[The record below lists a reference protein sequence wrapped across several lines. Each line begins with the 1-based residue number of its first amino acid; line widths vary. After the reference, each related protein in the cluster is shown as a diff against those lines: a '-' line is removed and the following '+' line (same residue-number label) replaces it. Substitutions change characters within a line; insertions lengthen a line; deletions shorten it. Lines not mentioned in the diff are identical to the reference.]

1 MRIAYITYEY
11 PPDIPQGGIATYVQQ
26 TAQVMLKRG
35 HEVEIFCASGTRTI
49 SEVYDGVLVHRSK
62 SLNPSEYQFACVS
75 IFEKRHF
82 KYPFDVIECPEIHA
96 NALKI
101 KEKYAEIPLMVKL
114 HMPLFLQMRLYNY
127 YTPLLS
133 KFRFFLGG
141 LKRGRINIYGKYN
154 YKIDPDYIMT
164 MMAEGISSPSLSLKN
179 ILSKEW
185 KIKSQMIDI
194 IPYPF
199 QPSKK
204 SLLIP
209 IENKCENKV
218 TFVGKLNVHKG
229 IVNIIKIIPLIVKD
243 HPEVMFTL
251 IGNDSFFG
259 LKKILMSNYI
269 RLKLKGYEKNYEIK
283 GALSYD
289 QILKELEDT
298 TVCIF
303 PSIWENFPMVC
314 LEAMSAGKAIIGSK
328 NGGMNEMLSDG
339 AGIIVDPLNVIK
351 MVDELKILLTNKSL
365 RYDYGEKART
375 KLLKNYNE
383 DVIGKMM
390 ENSFENL
397 IRKKST

>member
-1 MRIAYITYEY
+1 M
-11 PPDIPQGGIATYVQQ
+11 P
-26 TAQVMLKRG
+26 
-35 HEVEIFCASGTRTI
+35 
-49 SEVYDGVLVHRSK
+49 HR
-62 SLNPSEYQFACVS
+62 
-75 IFEKRHF
+75 
-82 KYPFDVIECPEIHA
+82 
-96 NALKI
+96 
-101 KEKYAEIPLMVKL
+101 
-114 HMPLFLQMRLYNY
+114 
-127 YTPLLS
+127 
-133 KFRFFLGG
+133 
-141 LKRGRINIYGKYN
+141 
-154 YKIDPDYIMT
+154 
-164 MMAEGISSPSLSLKN
+164 
-179 ILSKEW
+179 
-185 KIKSQMIDI
+185 
-194 IPYPF
+194 
-199 QPSKK
+199 PSKK